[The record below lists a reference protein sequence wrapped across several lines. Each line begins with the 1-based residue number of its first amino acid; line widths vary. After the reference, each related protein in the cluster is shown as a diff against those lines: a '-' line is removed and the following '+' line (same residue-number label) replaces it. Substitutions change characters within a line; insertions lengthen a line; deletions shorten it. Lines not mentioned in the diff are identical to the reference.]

1 MTFVKIIKKSFY
13 FLWFPMNH
21 FDDTFWTSRTFF
33 KNNFRN
39 GILGYTRYVY
49 VTHRLCV
56 RVLCK
61 SDGTQ
66 CRLCLVGPR
75 GFEERFVW
83 SRLAHFDAS
92 KSTSTTFIA
101 LHHFR
106 FNIRTRDWPWHISST
121 PSRIPLAIP
130 HVGRAIFERDS
141 NDQATRPTFA
151 GWISFIVL
159 LFLSSFRRV
168 FDRVR
173 FCLVLVIL
181 LGVAPTMTTI
191 LCITWIER
199 RRCCSRS
206 ILSSAIDRQIFKT
219 SITQATKISYI
230 ILSLLFYCYSFILES
245 RLFCR

>member
-13 FLWFPMNH
+13 FLRFPMNH

-49 VTHRLCV
+49 VTHASYV
-56 RVLCK
+56 RATVHNVVYVS
-61 SDGTQ
+61 SDPEG
-66 CRLCLVGPR
+66 LENASFGP
-75 GFEERFVW
+75 
-83 SRLAHFDAS
+83 AS
-92 KSTSTTFIA
+92 LIST
-101 LHHFR
+101 L
-106 FNIRTRDWPWHISST
+106 
-121 PSRIPLAIP
+121 PSRRPPRLSRCTIFALISAPATDLGTFPVHRHGFRSRYRTLAA
-130 HVGRAIFERDS
+130 RF
-141 NDQATRPTFA
+141 
-151 GWISFIVL
+151 
-159 LFLSSFRRV
+159 SSVTQMTKRRV
-168 FDRVR
+168 RPSPGGFLLLSCYFFLHSVASSIGCDSV
-173 FCLVLVIL
+173 VIL
-181 LGVAPTMTTI
+181 PVAPTMTTI

-230 ILSLLFYCYSFILES
+230 IHSLLFYCYSFILES

>member
-1 MTFVKIIKKSFY
+1 MLKLLKNPSIFFD
-13 FLWFPMNH
+13 FLWIISTILFEHPIRGFFSKMIFEMAFP
-21 FDDTFWTSRTFF
+21 
-33 KNNFRN
+33 
-39 GILGYTRYVY
+39 LGYTRYVY
-49 VTHRLCV
+49 VTHLCV

-75 GFEERFVW
+75 GFGERFVW

-92 KSTSTTFIA
+92 KSTFITSIT

-106 FNIRTRDWPWHISST
+106 FNIRTRDWPWHISRT
-121 PSRIPLAIP
+121 LSRIPLAIP

-168 FDRVR
+168 FDRV
-173 FCLVLVIL
+173 L
-181 LGVAPTMTTI
+181 
-191 LCITWIER
+191 
-199 RRCCSRS
+199 
-206 ILSSAIDRQIFKT
+206 LSSCPKSRRQWRQFF
-219 SITQATKISYI
+219 A
-230 ILSLLFYCYSFILES
+230 
-245 RLFCR
+245 